1 VVYGLDWIATVPPT
15 ARLCTDCFGKERSA
29 VLFGWCLAAH
39 QVGAAIAAAGA
50 GAVRT
55 VQGTYSYAFWFSGA
69 LCVATSLGVLAIGRW
84 RPPAAQ
90 PQPQAQQQ
98 QGEEP
103 TAMPVVAAGAPGP
116 LTIVS
121 KGSP

>member
-69 LCVATSLGVLAIGRW
+69 LCVVTSLAVLAIGRW
-84 RPPAAQ
+84 QRPAQQ
-90 PQPQAQQQ
+90 PQLQAHPPQS
-98 QGEEP
+98 EKL
-103 TAMPVVAAGAPGP
+103 TAMPVVSAAP
-116 LTIVS
+116 TTE
-121 KGSP
+121 

>member
-15 ARLCTDCFGKERSA
+15 ARLCTDCFGKGRSA

-84 RPPAAQ
+84 RRPAQ
-90 PQPQAQQQ
+90 QPQAQPQS
-98 QGEEP
+98 EEL
-103 TAMPVVAAGAPGP
+103 TAMPVVAAVAPGP
-116 LTIVS
+116 LAAVGVGSS
-121 KGSP
+121 K